1 MIETLLAILV
11 GLVALYVAVW
21 IFILLPAGMATS
33 RGRSAF
39 GWVLVNLLIS
49 PILACLLLL
58 MLGQSSAKRRLN

>member
-1 MIETLLAILV
+1 MIETLLAILM
-11 GLVALYVAVW
+11 GLVALYVVVW

-39 GWVLVNLLIS
+39 GWVLVSLLIS

-58 MLGQSSAKRRLN
+58 MLGQNSAKRRLN